1 MKHVNVTELRGNL
14 NEYLTEVQVSG
25 QPLAITS
32 RGKVIVRMLPPE
44 DEKEAAKARLQALR
58 STAIVG
64 DILSPIGEEWEAAR

>member
-14 NEYLTEVQVSG
+14 NEYITEVQMTG

-44 DEKEAAKARLQALR
+44 DEKDAAKARLLAMR
-58 STAIVG
+58 SSAIIG
-64 DILSPIGEEWEAAR
+64 DITSPIGDPWDAQA